1 MREQSIDAL
10 AAALATGHGRD
21 VDVQDDHGW
30 SPLMNA
36 AAVDDE
42 ILGPQLVALLLDH
55 SASVN
60 LRDRSGYA
68 LHWAVAVDSTRAMR
82 ITPPAQ
88 PLMTARGD
96 REKLRC
102 TAPVGSVGL
111 KRSKFSWSWGGPG
124 SDDNALELP
133 IDLVGQLPGVEADFD
148 DKKAIRALLLEKD
161 PSRRLLVLHHPDCL
175 DHVTAPGHQ
184 EAPGRISAIMDS
196 LDGHFDARDLRVTSD
211 FPLASLD
218 AVQKVHSQEYVE
230 CVVQLSKQV
239 GESGNSVPFTPRVQ
253 TSVRKIPLERV
264 KSDSG
269 CDTTFSQGSLNAALR
284 AAGITTLHHP
294 SSLRLVY
301 H

>member
-1 MREQSIDAL
+1 MHRACRLCRPEAL
-10 AAALATGHGRD
+10 KVLLELGADPA
-21 VDVQDDHGW
+21 V
-30 SPLMNA
+30 MN
-36 AAVDDE
+36 
-42 ILGPQLVALLLDH
+42 
-55 SASVN
+55 S
-60 LRDRSGYA
+60 
-68 LHWAVAVDSTRAMR
+68 
-82 ITPPAQ
+82 
-88 PLMTARGD
+88 
-96 REKLRC
+96 
-102 TAPVGSVGL
+102 
-111 KRSKFSWSWGGPG
+111 
-124 SDDNALELP
+124 ALELP